1 MKDRRPFGDYKDE
14 ERKALEDEIAHPLTP
29 LRFKAAVIQPGPTTM
44 HPFSRRLQQR
54 LVLLSLQAVEDWDVW
69 IEALIDGPRKRLHEA
84 AARSVK
90 GLIKAWRNYLIE
102 TN

>member
-1 MKDRRPFGDYKDE
+1 MTDRRPFGDYKDD
-14 ERKALEDEIAHPLTP
+14 ERKALEDEIAHPLIRLQ
-29 LRFKAAVIQPGPTTM
+29 LRPGVIQPGPTTM

-54 LVLLSLQAVEDWDVW
+54 LVLLSLQAVEDWDAW
-69 IEALIDGPRKRLHEA
+69 IEALVDCPRKRLHEA

-102 TN
+102 TR